1 MIQPMA
7 NNFNCIGKV
16 SRSKF
21 LECHLLYSSKNPR
34 AKNMR
39 QKTMAM
45 ALVEISLPK
54 IAVNP
59 KRNTAIFN
67 LNLAS
72 PVTES
77 CKIIFYF
84 LCKLKIKKCENGN
97 LPKIKTTS
105 QLNVRPFIVLISIK
119 ILSVPET
126 RLTP

>member
-1 MIQPMA
+1 
-7 NNFNCIGKV
+7 
-16 SRSKF
+16 
-21 LECHLLYSSKNPR
+21 
-34 AKNMR
+34 MR

-59 KRNTAIFN
+59 NSITAIFN

-77 CKIIFYF
+77 CKIFIYF
-84 LCKLKIKKCENGN
+84 LCKLKIKKCENSS

-105 QLNVRPFIVLISIK
+105 QLKVRPFIVLISIK
-119 ILSVPET
+119 ILFVA
-126 RLTP
+126 